1 MIVKRKFLGID
12 FADAWEEEILEYI
25 IKRVKERAK
34 KFYIVTP
41 NPEILVLAENDFKYK
56 KVLNSA
62 NLALADGIGVIWG
75 SKLLSNGISHK
86 ISGVDLLEN
95 LCKRIAKQPI
105 TVSFLGGR
113 PKIAERAAECLK
125 ELYPS
130 LKVAFAGAEIS
141 NFDKFPPSDILFVAF
156 GSPKQE
162 FWIAENLEKLPV
174 RAVIGVGG
182 AFDFLS
188 GDVPRA
194 PKLIR
199 DLGFEWLFRLIIQP
213 WRAKRQLSLIKFAF
227 LVIREKVRI

>member
-12 FADAWEEEILEYI
+12 FADASEDEILEYI
-25 IKRVKERAK
+25 IEKIKEGAG

-41 NPEILVLAENDFKYK
+41 NPEILVLAENDIRYK

-75 SKLLSNGISHK
+75 SKLLSSGINHK
-86 ISGVDLLEN
+86 IAGVDLMEN

-125 ELYPS
+125 KRYPS
-130 LKVAFAGAEIS
+130 LKVTFKGSEMP
-141 NFDKFPPSDILFVAF
+141 NLDKLPSSDILFVAF

-162 FWIAENLEKLPV
+162 IWIAENLEKLPV
-174 RAVIGVGG
+174 RIAIGVGG
-182 AFDFLS
+182 AFDFIS
-188 GDVPRA
+188 GDVKRA
-194 PKLIR
+194 PKLVR

-213 WRAKRQLSLIKFAF
+213 WRAKRQFSLLKFAF
-227 LVIREKVRI
+227 LVFREKLQI